1 MLEIN
6 SIYAMIKRTLGVF
19 ILAFLL
25 GVVAGIVVSFL
36 LWRY

>member
-1 MLEIN
+1 MLEI
-6 SIYAMIKRTLGVF
+6 SGIYAMIKRTLGVF

-25 GVVAGIVVSFL
+25 GVGAGIVLSFL